1 MAMRVSD
8 AEFERFATFGQPAEF
23 CVISV
28 SERDFPEAF
37 PLPQNGRIPFA
48 EAETAQFVKT
58 VPEYNLPR
66 NDPQLLPVPQ
76 TAPDDQQLAFVAEVL
91 PR

>member
-1 MAMRVSD
+1 MIGVADFHRGS
-8 AEFERFATFGQPAEF
+8 TSGQP
-23 CVISV
+23 
-28 SERDFPEAF
+28 SERRAISASVTAPPFIASL
-37 PLPQNGRIPFA
+37 LPQNHRAPLA
-48 EAETAQFVKT
+48 EAETSQFVKT

-76 TAPDDQQLAFVAEVL
+76 TAPDAQQLAFVAEVL